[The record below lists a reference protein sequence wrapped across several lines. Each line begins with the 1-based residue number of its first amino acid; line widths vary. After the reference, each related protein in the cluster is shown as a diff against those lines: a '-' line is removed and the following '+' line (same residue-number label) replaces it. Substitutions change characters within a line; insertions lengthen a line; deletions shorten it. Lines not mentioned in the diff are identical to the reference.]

1 MQANHVRTAQA
12 RAALKQYIKV
22 AKRSPDTMKTDVIDL
37 MTDLLHLC
45 HAEDVE
51 WGNIYYLAEQNFL
64 AETNQREAAA
74 HKHGRSIKNALPD
87 PLYDVN
93 GKQIREVTQKELDW
107 TY

>member
-22 AKRSPDTMKTDVIDL
+22 SKRTPDTMKTDIIDL

-45 HAEDVE
+45 HAEDVD
-51 WGNIYYLAEQNFL
+51 WGNVYYLAEQNFL
-64 AETNQREAAA
+64 AETNGRQAAFD
-74 HKHGRSIKNALPD
+74 RPD
-87 PLYDVN
+87 PLYN
-93 GKQIREVTQKELDW
+93 AKGEQIREVTQKELDW